1 MSVLNLPG
9 CACTVF
15 IYDGT
20 VTVRKVSGQA
30 YDLRS
35 CLTILLS
42 CVQCVTVSLFCV
54 GSLGGPRDM
63 YDFSLPLVFSKSLF
77 AAVLIYSY
85 VLVNHGE
92 PVQ

>member
-20 VTVRKVSGQA
+20 VTVKKG
-30 YDLRS
+30 LRTGIRS
-35 CLTILLS
+35 TILSHFLLS

-54 GSLGGPRDM
+54 GSLGSPRNM